1 MKFPFDKK
9 RIEDGMDFNTY
20 YQLTEKLVAEG
31 KTTGPTQSEELAHYT
46 SLNLSRM
53 KRLTKKSVLNDHL
66 IEKINQIKEKVYF
79 LVISEAWCGDA
90 AQNLPLIAISAEFSS
105 NIELK
110 ILLRDENLDIM
121 DQFLTNGGRSI
132 PKLIAIDAENLEVLS
147 EWGPRPKAAQDLML
161 DLKTRDVSHEKMVE
175 EIQLWYIK
183 DKTNSFQA
191 DFAEF
196 IDQLNEAILTIK

>member
-20 YQLTEKLVAEG
+20 YQMTEKLVAAG
-31 KTTGPTQSEELAHYT
+31 KTTGPTQNEELAHYT

-53 KRLTKKSVLNDHL
+53 KRLTKKSTLHNHL

-90 AQNLPLIAISAEFSS
+90 AQNLPLIAKAAEFSP

-132 PKLIAIDAENLEVLS
+132 PKLIAIDAENLEVLN
-147 EWGPRPKAAQDLML
+147 EWGPRPKAAQELML
-161 DLKTRDVSHEKMVE
+161 DLKTREVSHEKMVE

-196 IDQLNEAILTIK
+196 IEQLNEVNMTIK